1 MCPGLIASH
10 FLGNEIALHL
20 GADKF
25 GPDTNRAAEIES
37 GVQHNQKLNSYDL
50 PMKLVQLG
58 NQQER
63 HFVRSTEV
71 SYSNPSLAGV
81 VKICG
86 KLLERSMSQTLFYTT
101 DSCLT
106 A

>member
-1 MCPGLIASH
+1 MGSQFDSSLEPKNDLQS
-10 FLGNEIALHL
+10 F

-25 GPDTNRAAEIES
+25 RPDMNRAAEIES
-37 GVQHNQKLNSYDL
+37 GVQHNHKLNSYDL

-58 NQQER
+58 NQQKG

-71 SYSNPSLAGV
+71 SYSNPSLAGI

-86 KLLERSMSQTLFYTT
+86 KLFERSMSQTLFYTT

>member
-1 MCPGLIASH
+1 M
-10 FLGNEIALHL
+10 
-20 GADKF
+20 
-25 GPDTNRAAEIES
+25 
-37 GVQHNQKLNSYDL
+37 QHNQKLNSYDL

-58 NQQER
+58 NQQKR

-71 SYSNPSLAGV
+71 SYSNPSVADI

-86 KLLERSMSQTLFYTT
+86 KLFERLMSQTLFYTT

-106 A
+106 AGT